1 MDAPP
6 SRLPQLR
13 PDLRFTPVVEGQQT
27 LYVVEDPIRHLFF
40 RMGQEEYLLAS
51 CLQQARDFDDLLAQA
66 RARSGITFS
75 AEEAQAIL
83 NWLAGRQLL
92 QAGNSASLL
101 AAVRHKHE
109 IASMRRLNRL
119 NLISFKLPLFNPDHI
134 LQRCR
139 FLASL
144 TGLPFFL
151 LWLAAGIAAM
161 ITMLDE
167 WPLFTGQLAS
177 FLGTENLFRLWL
189 IWFGLKILHE
199 FFHALACYRYG
210 GRVFE
215 AGILIILFM
224 PLTYVN
230 ATSSWQF
237 PSKWQ
242 RIHVALAGMFIE
254 LFIAFLAILF
264 WARNPATTAGF
275 IAHNTVIV
283 AGISSLL
290 FNANPLMRFD
300 GYYVLSDLTGIP
312 NLYQRGLE
320 WVKAKLAAF
329 FWGISTPQAPASPF
343 IRFYGVAVYLWR
355 FVILISL
362 GYLASK
368 LAGGL
373 GIFITLGAVITW
385 LGQPLLVFIRQ
396 LPTLRQHNPKLIRHV
411 TLRLLLVVAV
421 LATGLNLISWQKR
434 IETPAVVEY
443 EEQYSI
449 RAKTSGFVNDIRVT
463 DGDQVK
469 AGQVLLT
476 LENSELHFSAEQGQL
491 QLEQLELKMRLAQS
505 TGKITGLNILQDQK
519 QALLKEQK
527 AVEEDIAALTIVAPG
542 DGICI
547 SSNLDTLRGTYLPKG
562 QELMWLVSAQQKQ
575 LTGAAAQNDIDDF
588 RQLVDRPV
596 EVDMRLAGLGV
607 FQARLQRISPAVTT
621 SLPHPA
627 LGAVYG
633 GPLDVRQLAISNTGQ
648 GLEQHYRFELFVP
661 RFTLHLELPPAIQE
675 QVKAGQLATVVARGT
690 RVTLGSVLWGWIT
703 DWFHYKDKIAGENS

>member
-1 MDAPP
+1 M
-6 SRLPQLR
+6 
-13 PDLRFTPVVEGQQT
+13 
-27 LYVVEDPIRHLFF
+27 YVVEDPIRHLFF

-66 RARSGITFS
+66 RTRSGITFS

-92 QAGNSASLL
+92 QTEDSASLL
-101 AAVRHKHE
+101 AAVRHNPE
-109 IASMRRLNRL
+109 IAAMRRLNRL
-119 NLISFKLPLFNPDHI
+119 NLISFKLPLFNPDQI

-139 FLASL
+139 FLAGL
-144 TGLPFFL
+144 AGLPFFC
-151 LWLAAGIAAM
+151 LWFATGIAAFA
-161 ITMLDE
+161 TLLDE
-167 WPLFTGQLAS
+167 WPLFSGQMAS
-177 FLGTENLFRLWL
+177 FLGVENLIRLWF

-199 FFHALACYRYG
+199 FFHALVCYRYG

-215 AGILIILFM
+215 AGALIILFM

-242 RIHVALAGMFIE
+242 RIHVALAGMLIE
-254 LFIAFLAILF
+254 MLIAFLAILF
-264 WARNPATTAGF
+264 WARHPATTAGF

-300 GYYVLSDLTGIP
+300 GYYVLSDLAGIP
-312 NLYQRGLE
+312 NLYQRSIE
-320 WVKAKLAAF
+320 WVKARLAAF
-329 FWGISTPQAPASPF
+329 FWGISKPQPPASPF
-343 IRFYGVAVYLWR
+343 IRCYGVAVYLWR
-355 FVILISL
+355 FIVLISL

-373 GIFITLGAVITW
+373 GIFITLGAAITW
-385 LGQPLLVFIRQ
+385 MGQPLLLFLRQ
-396 LPTLRQHNPKLIRHV
+396 LPALRQHNPHLIRHAA
-411 TLRLLLVVAV
+411 LRLLLVAAILVA
-421 LATGLNLISWQKR
+421 GLHLISWEKR

-449 RAKTSGFVNDIRVT
+449 RAKASGFISDIQVA

-469 AGQVLLT
+469 TGQILLT
-476 LENSELHFSAEQGQL
+476 LENSELRFAAEQLQL
-491 QLEQLELKMRLAQS
+491 QLEQLELKMRVAQS

-527 AVEEDIAALTIVAPG
+527 AAEEDLAALTIVAPG
-542 DGICI
+542 DGLCI
-547 SSNLDTLRGTYLPKG
+547 SGTLDNLRGTYLPKG
-562 QELMWLVSAQQKQ
+562 QELMWIVSARQKQ

-588 RQLVDRPV
+588 RQFVDRPV
-596 EVDMRLAGLGV
+596 EVDMRLAGFGV
-607 FQARLQRISPAVTT
+607 FPARLQRISPTVTT
-621 SLPHPA
+621 TLPHPA

-633 GPLDVRQLAISNTGQ
+633 GPLDVRQLAVSNTGQ
-648 GLEQHYRFELFVP
+648 GVEQRYRFELFAP
-661 RFTLHLELPPAIQE
+661 RFTLHLELPPSIQE
-675 QVKAGQLATVVARGT
+675 QVKAGQLATVVARGA
-690 RVTLGSVLWGWIT
+690 RVTLGSVLWRWMT
-703 DWFHYKDKIAGENS
+703 DWLRNKDKIAGEPS